1 MEGTNLFLGGFMAS
15 GKTAVGKEI
24 SRLSGRPFLD
34 VDGLIEQ
41 RKGMSV
47 AEIFESKGELCF
59 RRLEAE
65 TVREACGLE
74 NTVIALGGGS
84 LLNGDLKDLILQRGK
99 LVILDVLP
107 ETVLERTRCER
118 DKRPL
123 LEPHVLKDLMAR
135 RREAYACGDYRVP
148 TDGRNVGALAG
159 EILRRFGIR
168 ARCSVP
174 GRDRLPGDERVV
186 TGHIYVGRG
195 ILAKK
200 TRELVEGSSG
210 SFFTVA
216 DKITGPLYGEGLGKS
231 RGAFL
236 LPRGE
241 AAKQLSMVEKLWQA
255 FSNSGVDRGDMVVAL
270 GGGTVGDA
278 AGFAASTWL
287 RGIPVIQCPTTLL
300 AQVDSAV
307 GGKTGVN
314 LPEGKNLVGSFHQP
328 RAVVSDVECLLSLS
342 WKDYRQGLAEAVK
355 YGLGEDSALLG
366 WIGEHARGLRGR
378 DPGLL
383 VELVARCAAIK
394 ADVVREDEKEQ
405 KGVRERL
412 NLGHTVAHSLEAASR
427 YEDWSHGDAVSVGM
441 VVAAHL
447 SFRLGQCERE
457 TPTQLMELLSELGL
471 PVAPDIPWE
480 EIQPRLLRD
489 KKFRGGGPRLVL
501 PRTKDRAVVRDDVP
515 LKMLQECY
523 EEVLAWNGGSPLP
536 C

>member
-1 MEGTNLFLGGFMAS
+1 MERTNLFLGGFMAA

-24 SRLSGRPFLD
+24 SRLSGRAFLD

-41 RKGMSV
+41 REAMSV
-47 AEIFESKGELCF
+47 AEIFERKGELCF

-74 NTVIALGGGS
+74 NTVVALGGGT
-84 LLNGDLKDLILQRGK
+84 LLNAELKKLILQAGR
-99 LVILDVLP
+99 LVILEVLP
-107 ETVLERTRCER
+107 ETVIERTREEKG
-118 DKRPL
+118 KRPL
-123 LEPHVLKDLMAR
+123 LEPRGVEELMAR
-135 RREAYACGDYRVP
+135 RREAYACGDCRIS
-148 TDGRNVGALAG
+148 TDGRDMRDIAG
-159 EILRRFGIR
+159 EILRRFGIPSR
-168 ARCSVP
+168 HSVP
-174 GRDRLPGDERVV
+174 ADERVV
-186 TGHIYVGRG
+186 AGHIYVGRG
-195 ILAKK
+195 FLAKK
-200 TRELVEGSSG
+200 TWELVEGSSG

-216 DKITGPLYGEGLGKS
+216 DKITGHLYGEGLGNP
-231 RGAFL
+231 RGMFL

-241 AAKQLSMVEKLWQA
+241 EAKQVCMVEKIWQA
-255 FSNSGVDRGDMVVAL
+255 FADSAVDRGDMVVAL

-287 RGIPVIQCPTTLL
+287 RGVPVIQCPTTLL

-328 RAVVSDVECLLSLS
+328 RAVVADVECLRSLS
-342 WKDYRQGLAEAVK
+342 AMDYRQGLAEAVK
-355 YGLGEDSALLG
+355 YGLGEDPALFG
-366 WIGEHARGLRGR
+366 WIETYAAAIRRR
-378 DPGLL
+378 DMGLL

-394 ADVVREDEKEQ
+394 AEVVRQDEKEQ

-412 NLGHTVAHSLEAASR
+412 NLGHTVAHGLEAASE
-427 YEDWSHGDAVSVGM
+427 YSGWSHGDAVSVGM

-447 SFRLGQCERE
+447 SFRLGLCGRE
-457 TPTQLMELLSELGL
+457 TPARLLELLSVLGL
-471 PVAPDIPWE
+471 PVTPDRPWGQ
-480 EIQPRLLRD
+480 IMPHLLRD
-489 KKFRGGGPRLVL
+489 KKFRGGNPRLVL
-501 PRTKDRAVVRDDVP
+501 PRTKEGAVVRDDVP